1 MTMEASPPS
10 ASIEEVVD
18 LIPEELED
26 KKVRQRL
33 RKLSRQLD
41 ALIAEQEGEVI
52 VDQDALRRVVTDEE
66 IFPVQV
72 QGRVQRELKDHLGKR
87 LKDKGKARQLR
98 WQEFAA
104 RDTRLKP
111 MAASELRRLGINST
125 VSLNEAREI
134 LRDRFP
140 ELPEAVI
147 DADAPQLREFAFKA
161 LQHNRTV
168 WDCVVSKLG
177 FWAAL
182 GIFAA
187 AGAFLIVGTATGPW
201 GVPLAIWLIGVIGG
215 GSAVIVAN
223 CVLNPNC

>member
-1 MTMEASPPS
+1 MEGRPPS
-10 ASIEEVVD
+10 GSIEEVVD
-18 LIPEELED
+18 LLPEELGD
-26 KKVRQRL
+26 KTVRQRL

-41 ALIAEQEGEVI
+41 ALIAEDEGGVI
-52 VDQDALRRVVTDEE
+52 VDQKALRRLVTDNE
-66 IFPVQV
+66 IFPEEVQD
-72 QGRVQRELKDHLGKR
+72 RVQRELKEHLGKR
-87 LKDKGKARQLR
+87 LKDKGQGRQLHWR
-98 WQEFAA
+98 DFAA
-104 RDTRLKP
+104 RDTRLEP
-111 MAASELRRLGINST
+111 VPVSELRRLGIEPT
-125 VSLNEAREI
+125 ATLKEAREI

-147 DADAPQLREFAFKA
+147 DADAEHLREVALKA

-201 GVPLAIWLIGVIGG
+201 GIPLAIWLIGVIGG

-223 CVLNPNC
+223 CVLNPNW